1 MAAGTYNIA
10 IDKGSDFSF
19 TATIKD
25 AVGDAINITNYTFK
39 AEIRRKPETKLE
51 KAFTITKTNAS
62 GGIIMLALSDGDT
75 RSLPVG
81 TLRYDLVAK
90 DGSNDIQK
98 YLTGAVVVTDSVTGT
113 DGL

>member
-19 TATIKD
+19 TATLKD
-25 AVGDAINITNYTFK
+25 SAGDAINITSYTFK

-62 GGIIMLALSDGDT
+62 GGVLKLALADGDT
-75 RSLPVG
+75 RDLPVG
-81 TLRYDLVAK
+81 VLRYDLVGK
-90 DGSNDIQK
+90 DGSSNIER
-98 YLTGAVVVTDSVTGT
+98 YLTGKVTVTDTVTDT
-113 DGL
+113 EGL